1 MSSRHQAGGT
11 LGGVCGTLPQET
23 KEFDQDTRHL
33 LLFSCGTVWDFKQ
46 QKAYI
51 APPERRLFRRT
62 KAKFGRPDID
72 PELLA
77 ELDHPETGL
86 FITIRKFFKARGNSP
101 RELARDDRASRHLV
115 ITPKG
120 PGGSIGGGTG
130 ES

>member
-1 MSSRHQAGGT
+1 MGEHPI

-86 FITIRKFFKARGNSP
+86 FITIRRFFKATVLPQHLLGILS
-101 RELARDDRASRHLV
+101 SCHLV
-115 ITPKG
+115 ISASVSAPYA
-120 PGGSIGGGTG
+120 PGVANRPDPP
-130 ES
+130 